1 MTEGSFG
8 VEGGVLVCCKLSSR
22 AMPTNSY
29 EFAGA
34 GVGQGGWG
42 GTISGQKGGSGQLMS
57 FRLLSPF

>member
-8 VEGGVLVCCKLSSR
+8 VEEESLYAVKLSSR

-34 GVGQGGWG
+34 GVGRGGGVGDHFWAE
-42 GTISGQKGGSGQLMS
+42 GGSGQLMS
-57 FRLLSPF
+57 FRLWSPF